1 MKTQLYGAKSGFT
14 LVELMVVI
22 AIFGS
27 FVLATNIFNYSPQ
40 TESEKADRMM
50 VAISGRLRT
59 ELQNMSMWRMPN
71 RDGKIAR
78 TIQIDIGTG
87 WMITRYLT
95 GVTSW
100 VNISTG
106 VFLAPFY
113 DKDAEYKIVS
123 VIWTG
128 SSTPSDWQQWTG
140 IVMILPTWIIFT
152 WGTNPTTIGN
162 NIFLEVK
169 LWYKVRTRKVILDR
183 RSGKIIETKLY

>member
-14 LVELMVVI
+14 LFELMIVI

-50 VAISGRLRT
+50 VAISGRLKT
-59 ELQNMSMWRMPN
+59 EVQNMSMGRMPN
-71 RDGKIAR
+71 RDGLIAW
-78 TIQIDIGTG
+78 TIRIDIGTG
-87 WMITRYLT
+87 WIMTRYLT

-100 VNISTG
+100 VIISTWT
-106 VFLAPFY
+106 FSAPFY

-123 VIWTG
+123 VTWTG
-128 SSTPSDWQQWTG
+128 SNTPSDWQTGTG

-152 WGTNPTTIGN
+152 WGTNPLTIGN
-162 NIFLEVK
+162 NPLLEIK

-183 RSGKIIETKLY
+183 RSGKVIETKLY